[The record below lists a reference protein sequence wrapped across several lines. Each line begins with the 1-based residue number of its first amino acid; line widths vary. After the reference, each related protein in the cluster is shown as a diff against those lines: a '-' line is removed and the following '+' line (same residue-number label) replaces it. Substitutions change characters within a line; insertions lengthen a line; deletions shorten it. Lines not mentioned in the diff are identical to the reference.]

1 MPLATCDSQAMTGV
15 LSKADQPYGG
25 EPTYYDWLCAQYR
38 RKAALLSKALKGAGL
53 PVLASEGG
61 YFLTVDVSGVAV
73 PQKCVGRSTLFIEP
87 DP

>member
-1 MPLATCDSQAMTGV
+1 MTGV

-73 PQKCVGRSTLFIEP
+73 PQKCVGRSTLFIEA